1 MNKRMENWIYQ
12 LRIRG
17 LGYKSIAMALDI
29 TPEKVRYYCKTHGL
43 DGNGE
48 DIRELRLYEMYKEN
62 PTECKNC
69 GGVLIRNR
77 YSGKKYFC
85 SNKCRQQWWQN
96 HRDEINYGG
105 DKIFTHICNYCGKKY
120 TSYGESTKNRKYCS
134 RECYFNGRF
143 GEKHTLTEI
152 SVRIKEW
159 SLKKMDEDNI

>member
-1 MNKRMENWIYQ
+1 MAEAAKGEISEISSGLIMKVLDHITVFENGN
-12 LRIRG
+12 LRI
-17 LGYKSIAMALDI
+17 KFF
-29 TPEKVRYYCKTHGL
+29 
-43 DGNGE
+43 DG
-48 DIRELRLYEMYKEN
+48 
-62 PTECKNC
+62 TE
-69 GGVLIRNR
+69 
-77 YSGKKYFC
+77 FE
-85 SNKCRQQWWQN
+85 WWQN